1 MSFSLT
7 SSNRDNKDNNF
18 IYFQFIVYTHP
29 KWVELD
35 FFFFFKLYLLK
46 LMKMAYG
53 SLSMSETR
61 HFNLILNIAIAYNYE

>member
-1 MSFSLT
+1 MGRT
-7 SSNRDNKDNNF
+7 R
-18 IYFQFIVYTHP
+18 
-29 KWVELD
+29 

-61 HFNLILNIAIAYNYE
+61 HFNLILNIAIAYNYEYIGGIIFFFGEYKLKINKW